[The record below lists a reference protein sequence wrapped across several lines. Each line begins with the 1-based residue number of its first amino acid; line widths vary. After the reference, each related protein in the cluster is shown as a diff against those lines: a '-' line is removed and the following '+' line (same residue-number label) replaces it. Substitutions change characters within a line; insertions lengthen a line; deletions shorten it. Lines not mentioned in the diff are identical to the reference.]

1 MIDLDDKIIVI
12 IAVTLLGAFSMFFLE
27 GAEQIVSNIVS
38 GLFGIAVGRGLK

>member
-12 IAVTLLGAFSMFFLE
+12 IAVTLLGALSMFFLE